1 MTEGRVNALL
11 LAALL
16 FAQLLLI
23 AGAIRDQE
31 GATVLEEGLARATRP
46 VVGAAESVGGAV
58 GGGISSLRDLRNA
71 REENRRLVAEL
82 ERLRAERDRLRE
94 EAAGGATAPAAP
106 RDAGGP
112 RAPVDPR
119 ARRDEPP
126 RGSVAKPRH
135 RRGNRRRSPPRLS
148 RARMGGAVGRVVSA
162 TPTHAKVRLLTDPN
176 SGVAGIVQRSRAEGM
191 ILGRGGDVL
200 EMAYVPKYAD
210 VLVGDRI
217 VTSGLDG
224 VFPKGVGIGIV
235 TAVEDGPGASKAIEV
250 TPEVRGDAIEEV
262 LVLLAAEGTALLESG
277 AGEEGR

>member
-11 LAALL
+11 LVALL

-58 GGGISSLRDLRNA
+58 GGGLSSFRDLRNA
-71 REENRRLVAEL
+71 RDENRRLVGEL

-94 EAAGGATAPAAP
+94 EAAEGRRLRRLLEMREALAPRSIPARVVTSHLGAQSRSLVIDAGTDAGVRADSPVLGWGGA
-106 RDAGGP
+106 
-112 RAPVDPR
+112 
-119 ARRDEPP
+119 
-126 RGSVAKPRH
+126 
-135 RRGNRRRSPPRLS
+135 L
-148 RARMGGAVGRVVSA
+148 GRVVSA

-210 VLVGDRI
+210 VLVGDRV

-224 VFPKGVGIGIV
+224 VFPKGVGVGIV
-235 TAVEDGPGASKAIEV
+235 TAVEDGPGASKSIEV

-277 AGEEGR
+277 AGEGGR